1 MKRLLTCLFLVMGL
15 GLVVNI
21 NAEAKTKIDLSFCKV
36 SDYNIF
42 AALTDRFY
50 NDCTRNSGN
59 KISYQK
65 FLQSRMKHIC
75 FNTRTKNVM
84 SRQLPCVK
92 DLGHS
97 KVFYENGSFYYN
109 TIETQIAKKEPTQT
123 DDGNNITQQLKDLN
137 EMYKSGALTKEE
149 FTKAKKKLL
158 N

>member
-1 MKRLLTCLFLVMGL
+1 
-15 GLVVNI
+15 
-21 NAEAKTKIDLSFCKV
+21 
-36 SDYNIF
+36 
-42 AALTDRFY
+42 
-50 NDCTRNSGN
+50 
-59 KISYQK
+59 
-65 FLQSRMKHIC
+65 
-75 FNTRTKNVM
+75 M

-149 FTKAKKKLL
+149 FKKAKKKLL